1 MRKPEIFQLSVA
13 AAFKGLS
20 SKEKLYAHHT
30 ARAAWHGA
38 RIILRQVSPEANDIF
53 DFIMALY
60 HSCDG
65 QWEQLARRA
74 QVDMAEVEKFLDYAA
89 VFLSN
94 IGNYFGSGDQKFHPD
109 ISPDELKKLADC
121 DPTTAQIFS
130 KLRDALFRPL
140 PDSLGVPSDTSQS
153 TYYLGD
159 ETLTD
164 MEEVS
169 AISKLMESS
178 KIFPE
183 NTRLRKSVTTE
194 GEITL
199 RTYDILQASIEE
211 DEATLQ
217 EPDDHSP
224 NGTRIRLVR
233 GDHKEELKKI
243 NQSLEEAVNYAANW
257 QQQKLLAGIAESF
270 SSGDLN
276 AYRKAQRVWV
286 KDKAPEVETVFGFVE
301 PYRDPLGVRAEF
313 EGIVGIADSERTK
326 VLRRLAEIASDI
338 IPQLPW
344 AQGYEENNGKGPF
357 EKELFDI
364 PDFASVQILAYCSSL
379 VFPGINLPNYNDIRQ
394 EDGFKNIIFANRM
407 IAESK
412 RARGIHMIY
421 ESERKIFQEH
431 RFTAYYIWVVLH
443 EILGHG
449 TSKLLQE
456 HSQGY
461 FNFDREH
468 PPLNPLTGKPID
480 SWYGPGETWTG
491 VFADLSTT
499 VDECRAE
506 LVGAYL
512 IDVPEILE
520 LFGCTADSEIKPA
533 DVVYNLY
540 QQLGVDGLRALE
552 NYNPST
558 KKWGQAHSRAHFGML
573 QHMLRDS
580 SGLYKIIHDKES
592 QNLTVQVNR
601 SLLQEGKASL
611 GRMLLRLHVYRCT
624 ADIRSCREFYEDLTT
639 VNEEALGWRKVVL
652 MKKDPPLA
660 FCHANTFLDGDSVV
674 LKEYEP
680 TVSGLIQSWAERDV

>member
-13 AAFKGLS
+13 GSFEALT

-30 ARAAWHGA
+30 ARAAWHGT

-53 DFIMALY
+53 DFIMALR

-65 QWEQLARRA
+65 QWEQLAGRA
-74 QVDMAEVEKFLDYAA
+74 QVDMTEVEKFLNYAA

-94 IGNYFGSGDQKFHPD
+94 IGNYFGSGDQKFHPHT
-109 ISPDELKKLADC
+109 SPDELEKLANC
-121 DPTTAQIFS
+121 DPTTTQMFA
-130 KLRDALFRPL
+130 KVRDALFRPL
-140 PDSLGVPSDTSQS
+140 PNSLGVPSETSQS

-159 ETLTD
+159 GTLENMD
-164 MEEVS
+164 EVS
-169 AISKLMESS
+169 TVSKLMESS
-178 KIFPE
+178 RIFPE
-183 NTRLRKSVTTE
+183 NTRLKKSVKTE
-194 GEITL
+194 GDITL
-199 RTYDILQASIEE
+199 RTYDILQASVEE

-217 EPDDHSP
+217 EPDDHSA
-224 NGTRIRLVR
+224 NSTRIRLVR

-243 NQSLEEAVNYAANW
+243 NQSLREARKYAANCE
-257 QQQKLLAGIAESF
+257 QQKLLAGIAEKLFFWRPQFLQGSTK
-270 SSGDLN
+270 G
-276 AYRKAQRVWV
+276 
-286 KDKAPEVETVFGFVE
+286 
-301 PYRDPLGVRAEF
+301 LGQGQGPK
-313 EGIVGIADSERTK
+313 GIVGISDSEKTK
-326 VLRRLAEIASDI
+326 VLRRLAEIASEI

-344 AQGYEENNGKGPF
+344 AEGYEENSGKGPF

-412 RARGIHMIY
+412 RARGIHMIHK
-421 ESERKIFQEH
+421 SERKVFQEH
-431 RFTAYYIWVVLH
+431 RFIAYYIWVVLH

-449 TSKLLQE
+449 TGKVLVE
-456 HSQGY
+456 DSQGR

-468 PPLNPLTGKPID
+468 PPLNPLSEKPID

-491 VFADLSTT
+491 VFTDLATT

-520 LFGCTADSEIKPA
+520 LFGCTVDSEIKPS

-573 QHMLRDS
+573 QHMRRDS
-580 SGLYKIIHDKES
+580 NGLYKIIHDKES
-592 QNLTVQVNR
+592 QTLTVQVDR
-601 SLLQEGKASL
+601 SHLQEGKASL
-611 GRMLLRLHVYRCT
+611 GRMLLRLHIYRCT
-624 ADIRSCREFYEDLTT
+624 ADIRSCREFYENLTT
-639 VNEEALGWRKVVL
+639 VNDEALGWREVVL

-660 FCHANTFLDGDSVV
+660 FCHANTFLEGDSVI

-680 TVSGLIQSWAERDV
+680 TVRGLIQSWAERDV

>member
-13 AAFKGLS
+13 ASFEGLT

-30 ARAAWHGA
+30 ARAAWHGS

-53 DFIMALY
+53 DFIMALH
-60 HSCDG
+60 HSCNG

-74 QVDMAEVEKFLDYAA
+74 QVDMTEVEKFLDYAA

-109 ISPDELKKLADC
+109 TSPDDLEKLANC
-121 DPTTAQIFS
+121 APTTAQMFA
-130 KLRDALFRPL
+130 KVRDALFRPL
-140 PDSLGVPSDTSQS
+140 PNSLGVPSDTSQS

-159 ETLTD
+159 GTLENMD
-164 MEEVS
+164 EVS
-169 AISKLMESS
+169 AVSKLMESS

-194 GEITL
+194 ITL
-199 RTYDILQASIEE
+199 RTYDILQASVEE
-211 DEATLQ
+211 DEAPLQ
-217 EPDDHSP
+217 PPDDQSA
-224 NGTRIRLVR
+224 NGTRIRLIR

-243 NQSLEEAVNYAANW
+243 NQSLGEAVKYAANC

-276 AYRKAQRVWV
+276 SYREAQRVWV
-286 KDKAPEVETVFGFVE
+286 KDKAPKVETVFGFVE
-301 PYRDPLGVRAEF
+301 PYRDPLGIRAEF
-313 EGIVGIADSERTK
+313 EGIVGISDPERTK

-344 AQGYEENNGKGPF
+344 AEGYEENNGKGPF

-412 RARGIHMIY
+412 RARGIYMIH
-421 ESERKIFQEH
+421 ESERKVFQEH

-449 TSKLLQE
+449 TGKLLLE
-456 HSQGY
+456 DSQAH

-468 PPLNPLTGKPID
+468 PPLNPLSGKPID
-480 SWYGPGETWTG
+480 SWYSPGETWTG
-491 VFADLSTT
+491 VFTDLSTT

-520 LFGCTADSEIKPA
+520 LFGCTVDSEIKPV

-580 SGLYKIIHDKES
+580 SGLYNIIHDKES
-592 QNLTVQVNR
+592 RNLTVQVNR
-601 SLLQEGKASL
+601 SRLQEGKASL
-611 GRMLLRLHVYRCT
+611 GRMLLRLHIYRCT
-624 ADIRSCREFYEDLTT
+624 ADIRSCREFYEGLTT
-639 VNEEALGWRKVVL
+639 VNEEALGWREVVL
-652 MKKDPPLA
+652 IKKDPPLA
-660 FCHANTFLDGDSVV
+660 FCHANTFLDGDGVI
-674 LKEYEP
+674 LKEYAP
-680 TVSGLIQSWAERDV
+680 TVRGLIQSWAERDV

>member
-1 MRKPEIFQLSVA
+1 MSL
-13 AAFKGLS
+13 
-20 SKEKLYAHHT
+20 H
-30 ARAAWHGA
+30 
-38 RIILRQVSPEANDIF
+38 
-53 DFIMALY
+53 

-74 QVDMAEVEKFLDYAA
+74 QVDMMEVENFLNYAA

-109 ISPDELKKLADC
+109 TSLDDLEKLANC
-121 DPTTAQIFS
+121 APTTAQIFP
-130 KLRDALFRPL
+130 KIRDALFRPL
-140 PDSLGVPSDTSQS
+140 PNSLGVPSDTSQS

-159 ETLTD
+159 GTLEN

-169 AISKLMESS
+169 TISKLMEKS

-194 GEITL
+194 GGTTL
-199 RTYDILQASIEE
+199 QTYDILQGSVEE

-217 EPDDHSP
+217 EPDNQFS
-224 NGTRIRLVR
+224 NSTKIRLVR
-233 GDHKEELKKI
+233 GDHKDELKKI
-243 NQSLEEAVNYAANW
+243 NQSLKQAMKYTANCK
-257 QQQKLLAGIAESF
+257 QQKLLAGIAESF

-276 AYRKAQRVWV
+276 SYREAQRVWV
-286 KDKAPEVETVFGFVE
+286 KDKAPKVETVFGFVE
-301 PYRDPLGVRAEF
+301 PYRDPLGIRAEF
-313 EGIVGIADSERTK
+313 EGIVGISDSEGTK
-326 VLRRLAEIASDI
+326 VLGKLAEIASDI

-412 RARGIHMIY
+412 RARGIHMIS
-421 ESERKIFQEH
+421 ESDRQVFQEH

-449 TSKLLQE
+449 TGKLLQE
-456 HSQGY
+456 DSQGH
-461 FNFDREH
+461 FNFDREQ
-468 PPLNPLTGKPID
+468 PPLNPLSRKPID
-480 SWYGPGETWTG
+480 SWFGPGETWTG
-491 VFADLSTT
+491 VFADLATT

-520 LFGCTADSEIKPA
+520 LFGCTLDSEIKPA

-558 KKWGQAHSRAHFGML
+558 NKWGQAHSRAHFGML

-580 SGLYKIIHDKES
+580 NGLYEIIHDKES
-592 QNLTVQVNR
+592 QNLTLQVNR
-601 SLLQEGKASL
+601 SRLPEGKASL
-611 GRMLLRLHVYRCT
+611 GRMLLRLHIYRCT
-624 ADIRSCREFYEDLTT
+624 ADIRSCREFYEDLTM
-639 VNEEALGWRKVVL
+639 VSEEALGWREVIL

-660 FCHANTFLDGDSVV
+660 FCHANTFLEGSSVI

-680 TVSGLIQSWAERDV
+680 TVRGLIQSWAERDV

>member
-1 MRKPEIFQLSVA
+1 MRKPEFFQLSVA
-13 AAFKGLS
+13 ASFEGLA

-30 ARAAWHGA
+30 ARAAWHGT

-53 DFIMALY
+53 DLIMALH

-65 QWEQLARRA
+65 QWEQLAGRA
-74 QVDMAEVEKFLDYAA
+74 QVDMTEVEKFLNYAA
-89 VFLSN
+89 AFLSN

-109 ISPDELKKLADC
+109 TSPDELEKLANC
-121 DPTTAQIFS
+121 DPTTTQMFA
-130 KLRDALFRPL
+130 KVRDALFRPF
-140 PDSLGVPSDTSQS
+140 PNSLGVPSDTSQS

-159 ETLTD
+159 GTLEHMD
-164 MEEVS
+164 EVFTV
-169 AISKLMESS
+169 SKLMESS
-178 KIFPE
+178 RIFPE
-183 NTRLRKSVTTE
+183 NTRLKKSVTTE
-194 GEITL
+194 GGITV
-199 RTYDILQASIEE
+199 RTYDILQASVEE

-217 EPDDHSP
+217 EPHDQSAR
-224 NGTRIRLVR
+224 GTRIRLVR
-233 GDHKEELKKI
+233 GDHKEELNKI
-243 NQSLEEAVNYAANW
+243 NQSLREAMKYAANCE
-257 QQQKLLAGIAESF
+257 QQELLAGIAESF
-270 SSGDLN
+270 SSGNLN
-276 AYRKAQRVWV
+276 SYREAQRVWV
-286 KDKAPEVETVFGFVE
+286 KDKAPKVETVFGFVE

-313 EGIVGIADSERTK
+313 EGIVGISDSEGTK
-326 VLRRLAEIASDI
+326 VLHRFAEIASDI

-344 AQGYEENNGKGPF
+344 AEGHEGNNGKGPF

-379 VFPGINLPNYNDIRQ
+379 VFPGINLPN
-394 EDGFKNIIFANRM
+394 
-407 IAESK
+407 
-412 RARGIHMIY
+412 
-421 ESERKIFQEH
+421 EH
-431 RFTAYYIWVVLH
+431 RFLAYYIWVVLH

-449 TSKLLQE
+449 TGKLLVE
-456 HSQGY
+456 DPQGD
-461 FNFDREH
+461 FNFGREH
-468 PPLNPLTGKPID
+468 PPLNPLSGKPID

-520 LFGCTADSEIKPA
+520 LFGCTVDSEIKPA

-558 KKWGQAHSRAHFGML
+558 KKWGQAHSRAQFGML

-580 SGLYKIIHDKES
+580 SGLYNIIHDKERH
-592 QNLTVQVNR
+592 NLTVQVNR
-601 SLLQEGKASL
+601 SRLQECKASL
-611 GRMLLRLHVYRCT
+611 GRMLLRLHIYRCT
-624 ADIRSCREFYEDLTT
+624 ADIRSCREFYEDLTA
-639 VNEEALGWRKVVL
+639 VNEEALGWREVVL

-660 FCHANTFLDGDSVV
+660 FCHANTFLEGDSVI

-680 TVSGLIQSWAERDV
+680 TVRGLIQSWAERDV